1 MTALNTS
8 ERLRGLKVLELVLG
22 LGQTTNYANPR
33 FSATL
38 LDSKAIRLP
47 GSGFKTSLKHLDS
60 FWYTLKEFEMFRPY
74 RSTLSVNNNA

>member
-8 ERLRGLKVLELVLG
+8 ERLRGFKVLELVLG

-47 GSGFKTSLKHLDS
+47 VSELKTSLKQLDS
-60 FWYTLKEFEMFRPY
+60 LWFTLKEFE
-74 RSTLSVNNNA
+74 LV